1 MFENSDRSIDAMESR
16 LLELETMVSRIRS
29 EQVTI
34 LAELDAAQ
42 VAALDGSRSLVEW
55 TAARMDVTS
64 ETAGALVYGSRVAAE
79 HGELAKALG
88 DGPPAVRRFV
98 LWRPMR
104 AVWRM
109 VAAADIGSSRIMCE
123 NAAAAATTTRRT

>member
-29 EQVTI
+29 EQLTI
-34 LAELDAAQ
+34 LAELDVAQ

-55 TAARMDVTS
+55 TAAWMDVTS
-64 ETAGALVYGSRVAAE
+64 EAAGALAY
-79 HGELAKALG
+79 
-88 DGPPAVRRFV
+88 
-98 LWRPMR
+98 
-104 AVWRM
+104 
-109 VAAADIGSSRIMCE
+109 GSSRIMWK